1 MAVRQ
6 SHWSCN
12 GSTSQLPYCTTK
24 SITTPALLPTPSF
37 RHREPA
43 AASRTF
49 TLLVLA
55 NTHVDDR
62 RLSLVTSIAGVK
74 NSLGRKLEGQI
85 SPALLIKLTH
95 QSKLSKFLVISPTL
109 RLNVVFP
116 PCCLDRWRIFAKEL
130 MILLAYVTRKAA
142 WEIKSRRRTID
153 SCSRRLVHIVG
164 SLIRELIKCEN
175 SRNVL
180 ITDVGSL
187 LQLSPKYLKH
197 VFLRD

>member
-62 RLSLVTSIAGVK
+62 RLSLVTSIGGVK

-95 QSKLSKFLVISPTL
+95 QSKFLAISPTL

-116 PCCLDRWRIFAKEL
+116 PLLSRSMADLRERTYDPPRLRHAKSGLGNKEPEENDRFLFPASRTRRW
-130 MILLAYVTRKAA
+130 LA
-142 WEIKSRRRTID
+142 
-153 SCSRRLVHIVG
+153 
-164 SLIRELIKCEN
+164 N
-175 SRNVL
+175 
-180 ITDVGSL
+180 
-187 LQLSPKYLKH
+187 
-197 VFLRD
+197 

>member
-62 RLSLVTSIAGVK
+62 RLSLVTSIAGGEEFPRAK
-74 NSLGRKLEGQI
+74 IGRSDIPGLAYQAEPSIEIIEI
-85 SPALLIKLTH
+85 SRHFAH
-95 QSKLSKFLVISPTL
+95 ASSQ
-109 RLNVVFP
+109 RRFP
-116 PCCLDRWRIFAKEL
+116 PPVVSIDGGSS
-130 MILLAYVTRKAA
+130 RKN
-142 WEIKSRRRTID
+142 
-153 SCSRRLVHIVG
+153 L
-164 SLIRELIKCEN
+164 
-175 SRNVL
+175 
-180 ITDVGSL
+180 
-187 LQLSPKYLKH
+187 
-197 VFLRD
+197 